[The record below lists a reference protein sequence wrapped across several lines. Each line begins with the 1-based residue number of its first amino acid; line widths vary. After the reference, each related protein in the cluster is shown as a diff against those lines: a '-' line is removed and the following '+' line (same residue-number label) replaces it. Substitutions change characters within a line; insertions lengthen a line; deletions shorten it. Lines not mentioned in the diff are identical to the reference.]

1 MGLPE
6 ISIKFIRKAKTFIKR
21 SSRGMVLLIL
31 HDDTREQSLTA
42 YEKWDEVEADDW
54 TEKNYDYLR
63 MVFLG
68 EPRTVVAVRAEMKD
82 DAADT
87 AETIALFETLNYD
100 WLAYPECTPEAASAI
115 ADYIKKARADKKKV
129 KAVLPDTAADHEGI
143 VNFAMT
149 GISVVWEGSKEV
161 KEYTTAEY
169 AARIAGVLAGLTLSV
184 SSTYYVLDE
193 IVDLEMVKSPDKEID
208 AGKLVIIYDG
218 EKYKIG
224 RGVTSLTTVTEEQ
237 PEDFK
242 KIKIVEGSD
251 LIRTDI
257 ITTFEDEFVG
267 KVPNT
272 YDNKQVFIGAVNEYF
287 KNLEGTV
294 LNGSHEN
301 YIEVDA
307 AANEAYLKSR
317 GKDTGSMTIQQIR
330 EANTG
335 SYLFVCGQVTMLD
348 AMEDLQLNI
357 SM

>member
-6 ISIKFIRKAKTFIKR
+6 ISIKFIHKAKTFIKR
-21 SSRGMVLLIL
+21 SSRGMVLLLL
-31 HDDTREQSLTA
+31 HDDVKDQKLTP
-42 YEKWDEVEADDW
+42 YEKWDEVEESDW
-54 TEKNYDYLR
+54 SEKNYDYLR

-68 EPRTVVAVRAEMKD
+68 GPRTVVAVRAEMQEG
-82 DAADT
+82 AADMKKT
-87 AETIALFETLNYD
+87 VALFETLNYD
-100 WLAYPECTPEAASAI
+100 WLAYPECTPESAAAI
-115 ADYIKKARADKKKV
+115 VDYIKKARADKKKV
-129 KAVLPDTAADHEGI
+129 KAVLPDIAADHEGI

-149 GISVVWEGSKEV
+149 GIAVAWEGCKEI

-169 AARIAGVLAGLTLSV
+169 SARIAGLLAGLSLSV

-193 IVDLEMVKSPDKEID
+193 IVDIDLVQSPDEEID
-208 AGKLVIIYDG
+208 KGKLVIIYDG

-242 KIKIVEGSD
+242 KIKIVEGAD

-267 KVPNT
+267 KISNT

-301 YIEVDA
+301 YVEVDA
-307 AANEAYLKSR
+307 AANEAYLKGR
-317 GKDTGSMTIQQIR
+317 DEDTGAMTVQEIR

-335 SYLFVCGQVTMLD
+335 SFLFVCGQVAMLD
-348 AMEDLQLNI
+348 AMEDLKLNI
-357 SM
+357 NI

>member
-6 ISIKFIRKAKTFIKR
+6 ISIKFIHKAKTFIRR
-21 SSRGMVLLIL
+21 SSRGMVLLVL
-31 HDDTREQSLTA
+31 HDDTGNQSLTP
-42 YEKWDEVEADDW
+42 YEKLDEVEEGDW
-54 TEKNYDYLR
+54 SEKNYDYLR

-68 EPRTVVAVRAEMKD
+68 EPRTVVAVRAEMKEGVV
-82 DAADT
+82 DA
-87 AETIALFETLNYD
+87 AETIALFEALNYD

-115 ADYIKKARADKKKV
+115 ADYIKKARAEKKKV

-193 IVDLEMVKSPDKEID
+193 IVDLDMAKSPDREID

-224 RGVTSLTTVTEEQ
+224 RGVTSLTAVTEEQ

-307 AANEAYLKSR
+307 AANEAYLKSM
-317 GKDTGSMTIQQIR
+317 GSDTGSMTAQQIR

-335 SYLFVCGQVTMLD
+335 SYLFVCGQVAMLD

>member
-6 ISIKFIRKAKTFIKR
+6 ISIKFIHKAKTFIKR
-21 SSRGMVLLIL
+21 SSRGMVLLVL
-31 HDDTREQSLTA
+31 HDDTKDQKLVP
-42 YEKWDEVEADDW
+42 YEKWDEVEEGDW
-54 TEKNYDYLR
+54 SGRNYDYLR
-63 MVFLG
+63 MAFLG
-68 EPRTVVAVRAEMKD
+68 GPRLVVAVRAEMQEGMVDIKK
-82 DAADT
+82 T
-87 AETIALFETLNYD
+87 VALFETLNYD
-100 WLAYPECTPEAASAI
+100 WMAYPESTPEAAGAV

-149 GISVVWEGSKEV
+149 GIAVVWEGSKEI
-161 KEYTTAEY
+161 KEYTAAEY
-169 AARIAGVLAGLTLSV
+169 TARIAGILAGLSLSV

-193 IVDLEMVKSPDKEID
+193 IVDLDLPQSPDGEID
-208 AGKLVIIYDG
+208 SGKLVIIYDG

-224 RGVTSLTTVTEEQ
+224 RGVTSLVTVTEEQ

-242 KIKIVEGSD
+242 KIKIVEGAD
-251 LIRTDI
+251 LILTDI
-257 ITTFEDEFVG
+257 RTTYEDEFVG

-272 YDNKQVFIGAVNEYF
+272 YDNKQVFVGAVNEYF
-287 KNLEGTV
+287 GNLEGTV

-307 AANEAYLKSR
+307 AANEAYLKER
-317 GKDTGSMTIQQIR
+317 DEDTGAMTIQEIR

-335 SYLFVCGQVTMLD
+335 SFLFVCGKVAMLD

-357 SM
+357 NM